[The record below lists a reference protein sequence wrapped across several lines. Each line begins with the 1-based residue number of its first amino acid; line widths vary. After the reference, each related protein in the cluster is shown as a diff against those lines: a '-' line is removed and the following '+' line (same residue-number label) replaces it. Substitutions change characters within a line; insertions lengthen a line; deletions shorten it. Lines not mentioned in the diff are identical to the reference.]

1 MTETESFYN
10 EDDKPRKRFKEIH
23 TCVPINGVNSNI
35 DWSGKSH
42 LHATI
47 KAKIRKGIGHKTIII
62 GVPIFKR
69 GYRRTRPLRILLDS
83 GSDGDIAFLTRSDFL
98 KYEAGKRNYPCTWTT
113 SNGKFH
119 TNDVAKMD
127 LLFPEFSQS
136 KIFSCSADVK
146 IVSVNDEPTYDLII
160 GIETLGRWQ
169 ALLDFSERV
178 ITLDGLQCPMKSD
191 DELMDKN
198 MLYNTYREATE
209 PTSTKEETARVTKI
223 LDAKYEKAD
232 LPKVVQENC
241 AHLTSDQKNALLRLL
256 LKHEDMF
263 QGTLGEWKGEYV
275 HFELKPGAK
284 PFRGRPFQVPRIH
297 RDTIKKEIKR
307 LCDLGVLEV
316 IEESEWGSPSFIIPK
331 KQGTVRFLT
340 DFRELNKR
348 ILRKPYP
355 LPKIS
360 ETLQNIEGFQ
370 WATAI
375 DLNMGYYHLR
385 LDPATSDICTIV
397 FPWGIYRYKRLPMGV
412 ACSPDIF
419 QAKMNGLFADLEW
432 VLAYIDDLLVL
443 TTDSFEDHL
452 EKLDTVLQRLRDA
465 GLQVNAA
472 KSNFAAKEIEYLGY
486 TLSREGISPQK
497 SKVAAILALEP
508 PTNVKQLR
516 RVLGIVQYYRD
527 LWARRT
533 DLLAPLTDLVAECGT
548 TKLDKKRKKDGT
560 PRKAPKPWH
569 WDPIHQEAFNEI
581 KKIIARDVILAYPSY
596 DEDEPFIIY
605 TDASSRQLGAVI
617 TQKNRPL
624 AFFSRKLTQAQQK
637 YSVTDQELLSI
648 VETLKEFKGMLLGQR
663 IIVYTDHVNLTR
675 DNIGQSSDRTM
686 RWYLLLQE
694 YNVDIRY
701 VKGVDNTVADALSRL
716 DYTPKLNPHA
726 DDEVDENG
734 SWRHNDR
741 HERWNFMMTLWSHYD
756 PSADVEPERPNVAEI
771 PPSSTTY
778 AEMRQVMTHL
788 FSQTEDTEDS
798 VYPVTINEI
807 AEAQRQDD
815 KWKKHLQ
822 RPDTRAGFSVVI
834 FDDTPVLVKEDD
846 RRQRLVI
853 PDCLQEKILYWYHHY
868 LQHPGKDRMEET
880 ISATMYWHGMRAQI
894 RRMVQTCQRCQKGK
908 IRKRKYGHLPPKEAV
923 TRPWHTVC
931 VDLVGPFEL
940 TDSKGT
946 TMEVMLLT
954 IIDPATGW
962 VEIAELPT
970 KIVELYNKKDDT
982 WSKTEILDKSSAT
995 ISRLFNK
1002 HWLSRYPRP
1011 RYVTCDNGGE
1021 FKLHLRELCKQY
1033 SIGRKPTSSRNP
1045 QANAIIERMH
1055 GVLNSMLRTSGLNA
1069 LDEVSADCIDDWVAN
1084 AAWAIRATYHTV
1096 LKSTPGA
1103 AVFGRDMLF
1112 DIPFIADWDEIGRR
1126 RQKQVDRDNV
1136 RENNRRLP
1144 FDYKIGHKCLI
1155 VKNINGERLPK
1166 ADDRNQGP
1174 YVITEVYTNGTVRI
1188 QKGAIS
1194 ERINIRRLTPYFEAE
1209 VAATTD
1215 D

>member
-1 MTETESFYN
+1 M
-10 EDDKPRKRFKEIH
+10 
-23 TCVPINGVNSNI
+23 PINGVNCNI
-35 DWSGKSH
+35 DWSGRNH

-47 KAKIRKGIGHKTIII
+47 KSRIRKGVGLKTVVV
-62 GVPIFKR
+62 GAPIFKK
-69 GYRRTRPLRILLDS
+69 GNRRTRPLRILLDS

-98 KYEAGKRNYPCTWTT
+98 KYEAVRRSYPSTWNT
-113 SNGKFH
+113 SNGTFH
-119 TNDVAKMD
+119 TSEVAKMD

-136 KIFSCSADVK
+136 RIFSCQADVK
-146 IVSVNDEPTYDLII
+146 IVSVNDNPTYDLII
-160 GIETLGRWQ
+160 GIETLGRWKS
-169 ALLDFSERV
+169 LLDFCDRV
-178 ITLDGLQCPMKSD
+178 VTLDGLQAPMKSN
-191 DELMDKN
+191 DELMDRRS
-198 MLYNTYREATE
+198 LYNTYREAIE
-209 PTSTKEETARVTKI
+209 PKSTKEETTRVTKI

-232 LPKVVQENC
+232 LPKVVEENC
-241 AHLTSDQKNALLRLL
+241 AHLTSDQQDALLKLL
-256 LKHEDMF
+256 QKHEEMF
-263 QGTLGEWKGEYV
+263 EGQLGEWKGEYV
-275 HFELKPGAK
+275 HFELRKDAK

-307 LCDLGVLEV
+307 LCEIGVLEP

-355 LPKIS
+355 LPKIN

-419 QAKMNGLFADLEW
+419 QSKMNGLFSDLEY

-452 EKLDTVLQRLRDA
+452 EKLDGVLQRLRDA

-472 KSNFAAKEIEYLGY
+472 KSNFAATEIEYLGY

-508 PTNVKQLR
+508 PSNVKQLR
-516 RVLGIVQYYRD
+516 RVLGIIQYYRD

-533 DLLAPLTDLVAECGT
+533 DLLAPLTDLVAECGS
-548 TKLDKKRKKDGT
+548 TKLSKVRKKDGT
-560 PRKAPKPWH
+560 PRKQPKPWH
-569 WDPIHQEAFNEI
+569 WDQIHQDAFDEI

-605 TDASSRQLGAVI
+605 TDASKRQLGAVI

-637 YSVTDQELLSI
+637 YSVTDLELLSI
-648 VETLKEFKGMLLGQR
+648 VETLNEFKGMLLGQH
-663 IIVYTDHVNLTR
+663 IIVYTDHINLTR

-686 RWYLLLQE
+686 RWVLLLQE
-694 YNVDIRY
+694 FNVELRY
-701 VKGVDNTVADALSRL
+701 VKGVDNTVADAISRL
-716 DYTPKLNPHA
+716 DYCPKINPHA
-726 DDEVDENG
+726 DDEVDEHG
-734 SWRHNDR
+734 KWRHNDR
-741 HERWNFMMTLWSHYD
+741 HEKWNFMMTLWAHYD
-756 PSADVEPERPNVAEI
+756 STVSLDDTDRPNSGVNSNFSVASV
-771 PPSSTTY
+771 PQSSS
-778 AEMRQVMTHL
+778 EVPLMRELMAHL
-788 FSQTEDTEDS
+788 FLETEDTEDS

-807 AEAQRQDD
+807 VEEQRKDE
-815 KWKKHLQ
+815 KWRKQLSNPSKRDHFKIL
-822 RPDTRAGFSVVI
+822 I
-834 FDDTPVLVKEDD
+834 FDDTEVLVKQIDD
-846 RRQRLVI
+846 RNPRLVI
-853 PDCLQEKILYWYHHY
+853 PDSLQAKVLAWYHHY
-868 LQHPGKDRMEET
+868 LQHPGQDRMEET
-880 ISATMYWHGMRAQI
+880 ISATMYWHGMHAQI
-894 RRMVQTCQRCQKGK
+894 RRLVKSCARCQKGK
-908 IRKRKYGHLPPKEAV
+908 SRKRKYGHVPPKEAI

-931 VDLVGPFEL
+931 VDLVGPFEI
-940 TDSKGT
+940 TDAAGT

-954 IIDPATGW
+954 MIDPATGW

-970 KIVELYNKKDDT
+970 KIVDKYNKKDDI
-982 WSKTEILDKSSAT
+982 WYKDEILDKDSST

-1021 FKLHLRELCKQY
+1021 FKLHLAELCKQY

-1055 GVLNSMLRTSGLNA
+1055 GVLNNMLRTSGINS
-1069 LDEVSADCIDDWVAN
+1069 LDEVTAERIDEWVSN
-1084 AAWAIRATYHTV
+1084 AAWAIRSTFHTV

-1112 DIPFIADWDEIGRR
+1112 DIPYIADWDEIGHR
-1126 RQKQVDRDNV
+1126 RQRQVDRDNV
-1136 RENNRRLP
+1136 RENSRRLP
-1144 FDYKIGHKCLI
+1144 YDYKVGHKCLI
-1155 VKNINGERLPK
+1155 IKNINGERLPK
-1166 ADDRNQGP
+1166 ADDRNKGP
-1174 YVITEVYTNGTVRI
+1174 YLITEIYTNGTVRI

-1194 ERINIRRLTPYFEAE
+1194 ERINIRRLTPYFEQE
-1209 VAATTD
+1209 VAD
-1215 D
+1215 SE